1 MYFQYWGLRE
11 RPFQN
16 TADTRFAY
24 LSEQHR
30 EGLARLLYLVEEQKL
45 GGTLVGPYGVGKSM
59 VIELLADKVRGKN
72 GETYLQLDAPL
83 SGALSLAKQI
93 VAHLGHSQPM
103 YDISGALDA
112 IQNHFS
118 DANATA
124 AHLVLVIDE
133 AQMLRDAAAYEFLH
147 LLCNVRM
154 RRRDGSFGVPAI
166 TLLLVGHQD
175 LVQHLAAEQ
184 SLSQRFQ
191 LFWRLQPLND
201 QQSIEYVQHRVR
213 AAGGDI
219 WIFDEAALYE
229 VHQASQGLPRLIN
242 NICDTALLIGCA
254 MHSPR
259 VTAEIMQQAVSE
271 VQSPLLLAAMP
282 VPANPE
288 SPT

>member
-1 MYFQYWGLRE
+1 MYFKYWGLRE

-16 TADTRFAY
+16 IADVRFAY
-24 LSEQHR
+24 LSDQHR

-59 VIELLADKVRGKN
+59 VIELLAEKVRGKN
-72 GETYLQLDAPL
+72 GEHYLQFDAPL
-83 SGALSLAKQI
+83 SGALSLAKQL
-93 VAHLGHSQPM
+93 VANLGHTQPVN
-103 YDISGALDA
+103 DISGALEA

-118 DANATA
+118 DANPNA

-133 AQMLRDAAAYEFLH
+133 AQLLRAASDYEFFH

-154 RRRDGSFGVPAI
+154 RRRDGGLGAQAI

-184 SLSQRFQ
+184 SLAQRLQ
-191 LFWRLQPLND
+191 LFWRLEPLNE

-219 WIFDEAALYE
+219 WIFDEAALAE
-229 VHQASQGLPRLIN
+229 VHLASQGVPRLIN
-242 NICDTALLIGCA
+242 HVCDTALLIGCA
-254 MHSPR
+254 MHAPR
-259 VTAEIMQQAVSE
+259 ITAAIMRQAVAE
-271 VQSPLLLAAMP
+271 VHSPLMQSSVSTP
-282 VPANPE
+282 GVPG
-288 SPT
+288 